1 MILVTGGTGL
11 VGSHLLVELIKR
23 NHSVKAIFRNEK
35 KLNSVKN
42 VFDYYFDNADVH
54 FNKIEW
60 IKADIT
66 DVYSLEKAFK
76 NVRIVYHCAAI
87 VSFNE
92 KDYKAMRKTN
102 IEGTANMVN
111 LAIAHKIKKFCY
123 VSSIATIEKNSNSE
137 MLITEENE
145 WNKESNNYGYAISKY
160 GAEMEVWRGSQENL
174 DVVIVN
180 PGVILGSGFWQ
191 SGTGELFSKM
201 YQNFKFYTNGITGF
215 VGVKDVV
222 KAMIKLTESNIKNE
236 RFILVSENISFKE
249 LFFKIAD
256 TFGRKRPSVKVDK
269 TLSNL
274 AWRVEKIKS
283 FITGKPPLITK
294 HSANASLSIYCYDS
308 GKIKKSLDFNFE
320 TIDKTIKD
328 VCADFLRDKKR
339 YFKNNP

>member
-23 NHSVKAIFRNEK
+23 NHSVKAIYRNEK
-35 KLNSVKN
+35 KLNAVKN
-42 VFDYYFDNADVH
+42 VFNYYFDDADTY
-54 FNKIEW
+54 FDKIEW

-66 DVYSLEKAFK
+66 DIPSLEKAFL
-76 NVRIVYHCAAI
+76 NTDIVYHCAAI

-92 KDYKAMRKTN
+92 KDYPVMRKTN

-111 LAIAHKIKKFCY
+111 LAIANKIKKFCY
-123 VSSIATIEKNSNSE
+123 VSSIATIEKNSNPNS
-137 MLITEENE
+137 LITEENE
-145 WNKESNNYGYAISKY
+145 WNKESNNYGYAITKY
-160 GAEMEVWRGSQENL
+160 GAEMEVWRGTQENL

-191 SGTGELFSKM
+191 SGPGELFSKM
-201 YQNFKFYTNGITGF
+201 YQNFKFYTEGITGF

-256 TFGRKRPSVKVDK
+256 AFGRKRPSVKVDK
-269 TLSNL
+269 TLSNI

-283 FITGKPPLITK
+283 FLTGKPPLITK
-294 HSANASLSIYCYDS
+294 HSANASLSKYRYDS
-308 GKIKKSLDFNFE
+308 SKIKKAVDFNFE
-320 TIDKTIKD
+320 TIDETIKD
-328 VCADFLRDKKR
+328 VCVDFLKDREQ
-339 YFKNNP
+339 NG